1 MEVSTGDK
9 RVPLSH
15 TQKEWEQRQEQ
26 ITEQIGVTP
35 PGLKGAAMGSLL
47 PPASDIF

>member
-15 TQKEWEQRQEQ
+15 TQKEWEQREEQ